1 MGSRSCNLAA
11 RSVQSVC
18 GGRQVGENYL
28 KAERSWLLKAESHP
42 YSLLGLLKI
51 KNHPHHR

>member
-51 KNHPHHR
+51 KNHPHHW

>member
-18 GGRQVGENYL
+18 GGCHGGENYL

-42 YSLLGLLKI
+42 NSLVHL
-51 KNHPHHR
+51 